1 MKRLLW
7 LGIGVAVGVLVVRKV
22 SQVAQRY
29 SPGGIA
35 ESARE
40 SATGVLDTVRDFVAD
55 VRDGMAE
62 REAQLHAAFDQGVTF
77 EDLDDYDDEYDYR
90 DEEHNRR

>member
-22 SQVAQRY
+22 SKAAARY
-29 SPGGIA
+29 SPHGIA

-40 SATGVLDTVRDFVAD
+40 SATGLLDSVRDFVAD

-62 REAQLHAAFDQGVTF
+62 REAQLHAAFDQGVPFDETGAN
-77 EDLDDYDDEYDYR
+77 DYDHR
-90 DEEHNRR
+90 DEEHRAR